1 LLNTTKGI
9 SQFRGEWLDWRG
21 YSLMATYHPAYLLRN
36 PPAKSE
42 VWKDLQ
48 KVMAK
53 LGLEV
58 PRKNKSS

>member
-1 LLNTTKGI
+1 L
-9 SQFRGEWLDWRG
+9 QVF
-21 YSLMATYHPAYLLRN
+21 

-48 KVMAK
+48 KVMAF

-58 PRKNKSS
+58 KKGKSA